1 MVNLDAHPALK
12 KYVGSVEA
20 GADVGVL
27 EAELKAAKE
36 ELAQLPKEVQD
47 SILKELAHIKGLGPA
62 AEQALEGKEVVPNVQ
77 GGRPRA
83 KGKSKKKKSKSPK
96 KKSKSP
102 KKKPHKH

>member
-36 ELAQLPKEVQD
+36 ELSKLPKEVQD
-47 SILKELAHIKGLGPA
+47 SILEELAHIKGLGPA
-62 AEQALEGKEVVPNVQ
+62 AEQALEGKEVIPNVQ
-77 GGRPRA
+77 GGKPRRS
-83 KGKSKKKKSKSPK
+83 KSKSKSKKKKSKSPK
-96 KKSKSP
+96 KKSKA
-102 KKKPHKH
+102 HKH

>member
-62 AEQALEGKEVVPNVQ
+62 AEQALEGKEVIPNVQ
-77 GGRPRA
+77 GGKPRRS
-83 KGKSKKKKSKSPK
+83 KSKSKSKKKKSKSPK
-96 KKSKSP
+96 KKSKT
-102 KKKPHKH
+102 HKH